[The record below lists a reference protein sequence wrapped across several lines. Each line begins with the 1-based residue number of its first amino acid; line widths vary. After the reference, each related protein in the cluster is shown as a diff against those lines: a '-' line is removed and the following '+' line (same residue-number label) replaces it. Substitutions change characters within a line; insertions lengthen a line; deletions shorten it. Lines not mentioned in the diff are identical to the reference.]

1 MTENQILRCLRHE
14 ADATEIREVEE
25 WIAQSEEN
33 RLTALKMY
41 RIYRDM
47 EHLHSMSLVDTVAA
61 RKLLHERISKN
72 TASGKRITRLRPALA
87 SVLAMIAIAVVA
99 GLSYF
104 YYGNHAT
111 EQMTELYA
119 DTGTT
124 RTVTLSDG
132 TQVWLNSNSTLRYPT
147 RFSRRNREV
156 ELDGEAYFKVT
167 NCEGR
172 KFTVTTADMQVE
184 VLGTEF
190 DVDSYNIAGRT
201 STVTLVSGK
210 VRMSYTDDDNLRSS
224 IVMKPSQR
232 AELDASKQLRLF
244 NTPAAKAA
252 CVWKENKIVFDHT
265 SFAKAVRIIENRYNV
280 SVRVNNPHL
289 YDYTFSGTFT
299 DADLESVLK
308 YLSLASGIQFDCSKL
323 GKSGDARQR
332 RIIEAN

>member
-1 MTENQILRCLRHE
+1 
-14 ADATEIREVEE
+14 
-25 WIAQSEEN
+25 
-33 RLTALKMY
+33 
-41 RIYRDM
+41 M
-47 EHLHSMSLVDTVAA
+47 EHIHTMSLIDTKAA
-61 RKLLHERISKN
+61 KRRLHERIRQN
-72 TASGKRITRLRPALA
+72 VASRNHAMRPRLALA
-87 SVLAMIAIAVVA
+87 SVLAVLAVAVVA
-99 GLSYF
+99 GISYF
-104 YYGNHAT
+104 TYNNVSA

-156 ELDGEAYFKVT
+156 QLDGEAYFKVT
-167 NCEGR
+167 RSEGR

-190 DVDSYNIAGRT
+190 DVDSYDIAGRT
-201 STVTLVSGK
+201 SAVTLVSGK
-210 VRMSYTDDDNLRSS
+210 VRMSYTDDDKLRSS
-224 IVMKPSQR
+224 IVLKPNQR

-244 NTPAAKAA
+244 NTSAAKSAGL
-252 CVWKENKIVFDHT
+252 WKENKIVFDHT

-280 SVRVNNPHL
+280 SVRVNNPRL

-299 DADLESVLK
+299 DADLETMLK
-308 YLSLASGIQFDCSKL
+308 FLSLASGIRFDCPAPDTAT
-323 GKSGDARQR
+323 DARQR